1 MTRRPPLFLSALAVL
16 ALSSVTPASAF
27 SPQWEI
33 SLQRMLSGMRVSGAQ
48 SSTTSQQTTSGF
60 KAAAE
65 AAAATVTSQDNALR
79 LARAQHAYGFDTG
92 TGYAACSL
100 SLGMSQER
108 DAEASA
114 TRVRQAFRQAD
125 ARWLT
130 AGGDAALRSGE
141 SLGLRRSLYCSPSE
155 KETGWCDGARAG
167 GYGAGD
173 SDAAP
178 WLFNRSYGG
187 EEVMTAADFIDVAA
201 PLPTVRPNSASAE
214 DDLALIRARRQ
225 GAIMSGARAT
235 LVGVVAGGMGGDLR
249 QGSQGSKP

>member
-1 MTRRPPLFLSALAVL
+1 MTRCHPLLLPALAVL
-16 ALSSVTPASAF
+16 TLTPIAPATAF
-27 SPQWEI
+27 SPQWEY
-33 SLQRMLSGMRVSGAQ
+33 SLQRLLSGMRVSGAQ
-48 SSTTSQQTTSGF
+48 SSTASQQITAGY

-92 TGYAACSL
+92 TGYAACTV
-100 SLGMSQER
+100 SLGISQER

-130 AGGDAALRSGE
+130 AGGDAAQRSGDTLE
-141 SLGLRRSLYCSPSE
+141 LRRSLYCSPSE
-155 KETGWCDGARAG
+155 KETGWCDGTRAG
-167 GYGAGD
+167 GFGAGD

-178 WLFNRSYGG
+178 WLLNRSYGA
-187 EEVMTAADFIDVAA
+187 EEVMTAADYLDVAA
-201 PLPTVRPNSASAE
+201 PLPTVRPNPASAE
-214 DDLALIRARRQ
+214 DDLALIRARRV

-235 LVGVVAGGMGGDLR
+235 LIGVVAGGMGGDLR
-249 QGSQGSKP
+249 QGSTP